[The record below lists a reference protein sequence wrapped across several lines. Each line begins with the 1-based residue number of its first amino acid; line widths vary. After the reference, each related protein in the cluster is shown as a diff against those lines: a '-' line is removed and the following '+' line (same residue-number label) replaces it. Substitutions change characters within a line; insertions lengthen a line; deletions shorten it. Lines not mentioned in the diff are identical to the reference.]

1 MTLKTLKSLGSLK
14 SLGMLG
20 GFKVFKVIKDFK
32 DIRVQNDTD
41 AANNTILRSAFI
53 FWRFATK
60 PRRVV
65 PRKRCVP
72 PRGIGH

>member
-1 MTLKTLKSLGSLK
+1 MGVRVLNDLKDLKVVRDVR
-14 SLGMLG
+14 